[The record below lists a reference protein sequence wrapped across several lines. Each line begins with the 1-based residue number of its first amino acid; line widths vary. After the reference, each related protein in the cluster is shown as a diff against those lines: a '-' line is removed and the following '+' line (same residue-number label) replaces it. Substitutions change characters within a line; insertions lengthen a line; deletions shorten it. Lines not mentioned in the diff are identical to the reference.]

1 MARIRNR
8 DALATTVARRDALD
22 IVEAGLTAVDTEAV
36 VRARVRLDGDTLR
49 IGDRSWDLFRFRH
62 VHLIGFGKASCAA
75 AVALEEILGPRLSR
89 GIALGNTPRIC
100 RTIDICEATH
110 PLPSPRNAELSE
122 RLVRACEQVAPGDLV
137 LVVIS
142 GGGSAMLCWP
152 ASECEQGIRLYAAA
166 NRAGLDVA
174 ALNTVRKHL
183 SLLKGGGLAKL
194 LHPATVVGLV
204 FSDIPGGHPDMVASG
219 PTYPDTTT
227 IADARAVIDRYA
239 LGEFELLETPK
250 DLRYFANVTNTV
262 LVTNRTAL
270 DAMAARAASLGW
282 RPVIVGDDLT
292 ESSEQVVARMR
303 AAAAPG
309 TAVIAGGEPSIA
321 IPERHG
327 TGGRNQHTALTAAL
341 ALGDTQVF
349 ASVASDGMDN
359 GPHGGALTDTGT
371 PARAHD
377 TGMDPA
383 AHLQRSDEEPLLR
396 ATGDLLDIGPTGA
409 NVSDLLL
416 LLTPR

>member
-1 MARIRNR
+1 MAHIRNR
-8 DALATTVARRDALD
+8 DALATTAARRAALD
-22 IVEAGLTAVDTEAV
+22 IMEAGLTAVDTDAV
-36 VRARVRLDGDTLR
+36 IRAQVRLEGDTLH
-49 IGDRSWDLFRFRH
+49 IADRAWDLYRFRH
-62 VHLIGFGKASCAA
+62 VHLVGFGKASCAA
-75 AVALEEILGPRLSR
+75 AAALEDILGPRLAH
-89 GIALGNTPRIC
+89 GIALGNTPRVC

-110 PLPSPRNAELSE
+110 PLPSPRNAELSG
-122 RLVRACEQVAPGDLV
+122 RLVRACERVRPGDLV
-137 LVVIS
+137 LVIVS

-152 ASECEQGIRLYAAA
+152 MSECEQGIRLYAAA
-166 NRAGLDVA
+166 NRAGLNVA
-174 ALNTVRKHL
+174 AMNTVRKHL

-194 LHPATVVGLV
+194 LHPATVAGLI

-219 PTYPDTTT
+219 PTYPDTST
-227 IADARAVIDRYA
+227 IADARAVIDRHG
-239 LGEFELLETPK
+239 LGEYELMETPK
-250 DLRYFANVTNTV
+250 DPRYFEHVTNTV

-270 DAMAARAASLGW
+270 EAMAGRAEALGW
-282 RPVIVGDDLT
+282 RPVLVGDDLT

-327 TGGRNQHTALTAAL
+327 AGGRNQHTALAAAL
-341 ALGDTQVF
+341 AMKDGQVF

-371 PARAHD
+371 PVRAHD
-377 TGMDPA
+377 AGMDPA
-383 AHLQRSDEEPLLR
+383 DHLRRSDEEPLLR